1 MADERDERGR
11 EEREGE
17 SKIKVVDRRMLND
30 EERSGSG
37 GAIISG
43 ATGAPASGAGASGG
57 AADEDRP
64 KLEIVGG
71 GASQQEAAPLSDDE
85 MMGDALEQDFD
96 EEPLTE
102 EEQAQLQA
110 EVEQVEQEQFAA
122 LEKQMGR
129 PLTEREKDAVRAEM
143 EKQARAMQSLEI
155 GPLLLQLMQELHA
168 RAGVHLG
175 LMPNPYTRLIARN
188 DAQAR
193 LAIDTFSALFELL
206 KPQLDSAGQ
215 REYARVLNDLRTNF
229 VSVTGTSTTGPSR
242 IIH

>member
-11 EEREGE
+11 DEREGE
-17 SKIKVVDRRMLND
+17 SKIKVVDRRMLSD

-37 GAIISG
+37 GTVVSGTTVSG
-43 ATGAPASGAGASGG
+43 ATGTGAEA
-57 AADEDRP
+57 EERP
-64 KLEIVGG
+64 KLEIIGG
-71 GASQQEAAPLSDDE
+71 GASSGANRQEASASATNGVAE
-85 MMGDALEQDFD
+85 EDAAEGFD

-143 EKQARAMQSLEI
+143 EKQARSMQSLEVA
-155 GPLLLQLMQELHA
+155 PLLQQMMAELSA
-168 RAGVHLG
+168 RAAVHLG

-193 LAIDTFSALFELL
+193 LAIDTFSALYDLI
-206 KPQLDSAGQ
+206 KPQLDSHSQ

-229 VSVTGTSTTGPSR
+229 VSVTGASTTGPSR